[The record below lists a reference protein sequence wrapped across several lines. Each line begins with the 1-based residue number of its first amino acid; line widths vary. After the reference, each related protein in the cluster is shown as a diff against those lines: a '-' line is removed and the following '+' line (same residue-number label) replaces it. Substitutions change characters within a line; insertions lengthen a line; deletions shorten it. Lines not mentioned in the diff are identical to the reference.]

1 MAHVFKISKEKN
13 EDRVLKSK
21 NDRVS
26 FKEGT
31 ISETLYKRKK
41 DIEQEKYSEGLIERK
56 TVKEREIQ

>member
-1 MAHVFKISKEKN
+1 M
-13 EDRVLKSK
+13 LKSK